1 MALEQEVAYFE
12 AHRQEYLHHHA
23 GKFVLIVG
31 DRLVGTYDTAARAYE
46 AGVDQYG
53 NVPMLIKQVTAADTP
68 EQVPALAL
76 VLADARS

>member
-12 AHRQEYLHHHA
+12 AHRQEWLQHHA
-23 GKFVLIVG
+23 GKFALVVGERLI
-31 DRLVGTYDTAARAYE
+31 DTYDTAARAYE
-46 AGVDQYG
+46 AGVDAVG

-76 VLADARS
+76 VLADARL